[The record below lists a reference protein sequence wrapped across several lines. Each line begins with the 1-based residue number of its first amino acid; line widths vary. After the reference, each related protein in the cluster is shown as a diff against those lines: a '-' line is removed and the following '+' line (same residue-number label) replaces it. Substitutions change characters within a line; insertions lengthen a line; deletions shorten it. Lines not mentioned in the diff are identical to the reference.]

1 MKPFEH
7 NEPTNYFG
15 KNLISG
21 FIGSGRKSIKPLS
34 YSKMKTKQIRRRRLK
49 NKVSYKS
56 RRHNRIRANKLH
68 CKFFP
73 LC

>member
-1 MKPFEH
+1 MNPFEH

-21 FIGSGRKSIKPLS
+21 FLGSGRKSIKPSS
-34 YSKMKTKQIRRRRLK
+34 YSRMKTKQIEKRRQR
-49 NKVSYKS
+49 NKVAYKS
-56 RRHNRIRANKLH
+56 RRYKRIRANKLH

-73 LC
+73 I

>member
-1 MKPFEH
+1 MNPFEH

-21 FIGSGRKSIKPLS
+21 FLPLPSIKPLS
-34 YSKMKTKQIRRRRLK
+34 YSKMKTKQIEKRRQR
-49 NKVSYKS
+49 NKMAYKS
-56 RRHNRIRANKLH
+56 RRYKRIRANNLH

-73 LC
+73 I

>member
-1 MKPFEH
+1 MNPFEH

-49 NKVSYKS
+49 NKV
-56 RRHNRIRANKLH
+56 
-68 CKFFP
+68 
-73 LC
+73 